1 MPDALAALGDAD
13 GNESDGKLGF
23 QGRLVAALDNTGR
36 AKWIVILSDTN
47 VETKGV
53 DPTGS
58 AVDIVVK
65 CYANEDGVKDLFS
78 QTTVKESTKN
88 VSGGYW
94 SITAPSAPAGYH
106 LVGTSP
112 KLVQY
117 IKGQKT
123 YEVEFNYVKNAPV
136 PYTVSFDG
144 NGSDGGTAPANL
156 TEATAGAG
164 VTLPAAGYTKTD
176 YIFVGWGKAAGD
188 TTATAGAAGA
198 VYRPTTDGPVYAIW
212 RLPQVSFDANGGTG
226 TIDPMSPATAGG
238 DVTAPDGTGFT
249 RAGYTFSKWHTLAAG
264 TGGTDYT
271 AGANVP
277 GTADLTLYAVWTANT
292 VGGSVVSAGGAA
304 YTITGTDATFTGKT
318 GEAVLTVTLTNTSG
332 AAWTDATVEISGL
345 DGATLTS
352 AATVNTADNGTE
364 TVTIKL
370 PAQAD
375 ITTAMATGQTITVT
389 VTD

>member
-1 MPDALAALGDAD
+1 M
-13 GNESDGKLGF
+13 
-23 QGRLVAALDNTGR
+23 
-36 AKWIVILSDTN
+36 
-47 VETKGV
+47 
-53 DPTGS
+53 
-58 AVDIVVK
+58 
-65 CYANEDGVKDLFS
+65 
-78 QTTVKESTKN
+78 
-88 VSGGYW
+88 
-94 SITAPSAPAGYH
+94 
-106 LVGTSP
+106 
-112 KLVQY
+112 
-117 IKGQKT
+117 
-123 YEVEFNYVKNAPV
+123 
-136 PYTVSFDG
+136 
-144 NGSDGGTAPANL
+144 
-156 TEATAGAG
+156 
-164 VTLPAAGYTKTD
+164 
-176 YIFVGWGKAAGD
+176 
-188 TTATAGAAGA
+188 
-198 VYRPTTDGPVYAIW
+198 
-212 RLPQVSFDANGGTG
+212 SFDANGGTG